1 MHSSLAT
8 LGAYSF
14 ALLDL
19 DPGQGL
25 LVNHVR
31 HGRYGTTGSLMLSSE
46 PGSNRPYNK
55 LPALTKQKSGSTR
68 QDETRKLG
76 RVLVY
81 CTAFGISEE

>member
-31 HGRYGTTGSLMLSSE
+31 HGRYGTTGSLMLSLE
-46 PGSNRPYNK
+46 PGSNRPCNK

-68 QDETRKLG
+68 QE
-76 RVLVY
+76 
-81 CTAFGISEE
+81 SQEESLCIVQHSGYPINK